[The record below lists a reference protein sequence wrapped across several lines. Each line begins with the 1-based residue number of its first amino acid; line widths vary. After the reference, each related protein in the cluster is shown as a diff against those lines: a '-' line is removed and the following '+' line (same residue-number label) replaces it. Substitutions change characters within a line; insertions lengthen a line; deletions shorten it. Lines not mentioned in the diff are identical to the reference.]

1 MAATTP
7 LRNKPRF
14 TSAARLEIPFS
25 VLIEILHPPDLPK
38 RSDTADPGTLAF
50 DSRARPPRQKCP
62 AATWV
67 DLRRRCASPARP
79 TLGGRQSQSCEVADH
94 LSEQGRSRPRLN

>member
-1 MAATTP
+1 MAATMP
-7 LRNKPRF
+7 LRNKPSF

-25 VLIEILHPPDLPK
+25 VLIEILHRPDLPK

-50 DSRARPPRQKCP
+50 DSRARPLRQKCP

-67 DLRRRCASPARP
+67 YLLRRYASPARP
-79 TLGGRQSQSCEVADH
+79 TMGVRQSQSCGVADH
-94 LSEQGRSRPRLN
+94 LSEQGTHHL